1 MLADTR
7 TNAGV
12 DNISTFRKLTVLEH
26 PGERV
31 VGIMTAGNL
40 ALSQAVVNMALEEG
54 VSLHEGEPKET
65 LHTVPSMVRAAQ
77 LMGQAVREIYRVD
90 GPSLE
95 AQAGDFNVS
104 ILLGGQ
110 IGNGRLRLF
119 QIYAAGNYI
128 EATEDTPYLQIGEH
142 KYGKPII
149 DRAATFDTD
158 VGDALK
164 LALTGESYHTGEN
177 RTLGLV
183 AGLVATV
190 YGCWLVYAAGPAYL
204 FMCAML
210 YAPGI
215 IAHVIARREAGQ
227 RLFHPVEAV
236 LAIGLLVAA
245 IWAGYDV
252 WAGIISPL

>member
-164 LALTGESYHTGEN
+164 LALISMDSTMRSNLSVGMPID
-177 RTLGLV
+177 L
-183 AGLVATV
+183 
-190 YGCWLVYAAGPAYL
+190 LVYRKDALSVGLSRRIKDDDVYFRGLRQSWSDALTRAYQAIPGPD
-204 FMCAML
+204 
-210 YAPGI
+210 
-215 IAHVIARREAGQ
+215 
-227 RLFHPVEAV
+227 
-236 LAIGLLVAA
+236 
-245 IWAGYDV
+245 WAF
-252 WAGIISPL
+252 

>member
-1 MLADTR
+1 MTYCVALRLRGGLVMLADTR

-95 AQAGDFNVS
+95 AQ
-104 ILLGGQ
+104 
-110 IGNGRLRLF
+110 
-119 QIYAAGNYI
+119 
-128 EATEDTPYLQIGEH
+128 
-142 KYGKPII
+142 
-149 DRAATFDTD
+149 
-158 VGDALK
+158 
-164 LALTGESYHTGEN
+164 
-177 RTLGLV
+177 
-183 AGLVATV
+183 
-190 YGCWLVYAAGPAYL
+190 
-204 FMCAML
+204 
-210 YAPGI
+210 
-215 IAHVIARREAGQ
+215 
-227 RLFHPVEAV
+227 
-236 LAIGLLVAA
+236 
-245 IWAGYDV
+245 
-252 WAGIISPL
+252 

>member
-1 MLADTR
+1 MTYCVALRLRGGLVMLGDTR

-12 DNISTFRKLTVLEH
+12 DNISTFRKLTVIER

-40 ALSQAVVNMALEEG
+40 ALSQAVVNMAMEQGLVPQG
-54 VSLHEGEPKET
+54 GDVAET

-77 LMGQAVREIYRVD
+77 LMGQAVREVFRVD

-95 AQAGDFNVS
+95 AQAEPFSVS

-110 IGNGRLRLF
+110 IGNGKLRLF
-119 QIYAAGNYI
+119 QIYSAGNYI

-158 VGDALK
+158 VADAMKLALISMDSTMRSNLSVGMPIDLMVYRRDALK
-164 LALTGESYHTGEN
+164 VALNRRVKDDDVYFKGLRQSWSDALTKAYRNIPGPDW
-177 RTLGLV
+177 LG
-183 AGLVATV
+183 
-190 YGCWLVYAAGPAYL
+190 
-204 FMCAML
+204 
-210 YAPGI
+210 
-215 IAHVIARREAGQ
+215 
-227 RLFHPVEAV
+227 
-236 LAIGLLVAA
+236 
-245 IWAGYDV
+245 
-252 WAGIISPL
+252 

>member
-40 ALSQAVVNMALEEG
+40 ALSQAVVNLVTEQGLALKD
-54 VSLHEGEPKET
+54 GEPKET

-77 LMGQAVREIYRVD
+77 LMGQAVREVYRID

-110 IGNGRLRLF
+110 IGAGQLRLF
-119 QIYAAGNYI
+119 QIYSAGNYI

-149 DRAATFDTD
+149 DRAATYDTD

-164 LALTGESYHTGEN
+164 LALISMDSTMRSNLSVGMPID
-177 RTLGLV
+177 L
-183 AGLVATV
+183 
-190 YGCWLVYAAGPAYL
+190 LVY
-204 FMCAML
+204 
-210 YAPGI
+210 
-215 IAHVIARREAGQ
+215 RRDA
-227 RLFHPVEAV
+227 LK
-236 LAIGLLVAA
+236 IGLSKRIRDDDAYFRGLRQSWSDALTRAYQA
-245 IWAGYDV
+245 IPGPEW
-252 WAGIISPL
+252 PF

>member
-1 MLADTR
+1 MTYCVALRLRGGLVMLADTR

-164 LALTGESYHTGEN
+164 LALISMDSTMRSNLSVGMPID
-177 RTLGLV
+177 L
-183 AGLVATV
+183 
-190 YGCWLVYAAGPAYL
+190 LVYRKDALSVGLSRRIKDDDVYFRGLRQSWSDALTRAYQAIPGPD
-204 FMCAML
+204 
-210 YAPGI
+210 
-215 IAHVIARREAGQ
+215 
-227 RLFHPVEAV
+227 
-236 LAIGLLVAA
+236 
-245 IWAGYDV
+245 WAF
-252 WAGIISPL
+252 

>member
-1 MLADTR
+1 MTYCVALRLRGGLVMLADTR

-31 VGIMTAGNL
+31 LGIMTAGNL
-40 ALSQAVVNMALEEG
+40 ALSQAVVNLVTEQG
-54 VSLHEGEPKET
+54 LSLKEGEPKET

-77 LMGQAVREIYRVD
+77 LMGQAVRDVYKID

-110 IGNGRLRLF
+110 IGSGKLRLF
-119 QIYAAGNYI
+119 QIYSAGNYI

-149 DRAATFDTD
+149 DRAATYDTD

-164 LALTGESYHTGEN
+164 LALISMDSTMRSNLSVGMPID
-177 RTLGLV
+177 L
-183 AGLVATV
+183 
-190 YGCWLVYAAGPAYL
+190 LVYRRDALQVALAKRIKDDEPYFKGLRQSWSDALTRAYQAIPGPEWP
-204 FMCAML
+204 F
-210 YAPGI
+210 
-215 IAHVIARREAGQ
+215 
-227 RLFHPVEAV
+227 
-236 LAIGLLVAA
+236 
-245 IWAGYDV
+245 
-252 WAGIISPL
+252 